1 MGVFGCGDSGTTPD
15 PNPNPDPDPDPI
27 PGGSL
32 ALELVA
38 SGLSDP
44 ILVTAPTGDLARLFV
59 VERPGRIRIVE
70 NGVLLPNP
78 FLDIRSLTSTSSER
92 GFLSMAFHPQF
103 TQNGEFFVSYTDVTT
118 GGNRIARYTVSGNPN
133 IADGGSGMI
142 LLSVA
147 QPFENHNGGHIAFG
161 PDGMLYIAIGDGGGG
176 GDPLGS
182 GQNRLTL
189 LGAMLRIDVDGGTP
203 FAIPPDNPFVGDP
216 TGADEIWASGLRNP
230 WRYSFDRL
238 TGDLYIADVG
248 QNQIEE
254 VDVQLATSLGGENY
268 GWNTM
273 EGSTCFQSGACDM
286 TGLTLPVLEYDHGQG
301 CSITGGYVYR
311 GTSIPSLSGRYLYAD
326 FCSGFVRSFE
336 LQGGAATSFADHSDF
351 LSPNGS
357 IASFGEDA
365 AGELYILTIEG
376 SVFRIIETEG

>member
-1 MGVFGCGDSGTTPD
+1 MTPD
-15 PNPNPDPDPDPI
+15 PDPNPDPDPI

-38 SGLSDP
+38 SGLSGP
-44 ILVTAPTGDLARLFV
+44 LLVTAPPDDPTRIFV
-59 VERPGRIRIVE
+59 VEQGGRIRIVE
-70 NGVLLPNP
+70 NGALLQTP
-78 FLDIRSLTSTSSER
+78 FLDVSALTNASGER
-92 GFLSMAFHPQF
+92 GLLGMAFHPQF
-103 TQNGEFFVSYTDVTT
+103 AQNGEFFVSYTDAAT
-118 GGNRIARYTVSGNPN
+118 GGNRIARYAVSANPN
-133 IADGGSGMI
+133 LADAGSGTV
-142 LLSVA
+142 LLSVS
-147 QPFENHNGGHIAFG
+147 QPFSNHNGGHIAFG

-176 GDPLGS
+176 GDPQGN
-182 GQNRLTL
+182 GQNHLTL
-189 LGAMLRIDVDGGTP
+189 LGALLRIDVDGGTP
-203 FAIPPDNPFVGDP
+203 FAIPPDNPYVGDP

-248 QNQIEE
+248 QNQTEE
-254 VDVQLATSLGGENY
+254 VDVQLSTSLGGENY

-273 EGSTCFQSGACDM
+273 EGSACFQSGACDM

-311 GTSIPSLSGRYLYAD
+311 GVAIPSLAGRYLYAD

-336 LQGGAATSFADHSDF
+336 LQGGAATNLADHSAF

-376 SVFRIIETEG
+376 SVFRIIETGG